1 MISVYAISYYKIS
14 YFSKHGH
21 MMKDI
26 WKQESKIGKKKI
38 SHIKINNIPQIGN
51 TPSVIPRAAEK
62 DNCFGSAPLNKEK
75 TQKLIN

>member
-1 MISVYAISYYKIS
+1 LVN
-14 YFSKHGH
+14 
-21 MMKDI
+21 
-26 WKQESKIGKKKI
+26 KI